1 MKAYKFYILY
11 TAALLLQ
18 AAAVKSQSTPEAFL
32 GRLPPV
38 PNHVCSTDSAVVNH
52 FNNQVEQI
60 ISNLKEEAD
69 RISAERQPA
78 LKKAVA
84 AQTGLSASE
93 INQLND
99 ENISEEQAKKLANKS
114 LGKQYNLSMEEL
126 SKVANMSEEE
136 QQKWAQ
142 QYANQ
147 QMQKAQKNPQATL
160 KKQDKNERL
169 FELAKEQK
177 VISER
182 MQSIGAKEYK
192 LQQNIELQDTTLK
205 QKLTLKAKPLESQ
218 ICSGIC
224 TPAEVAR
231 SKAAE
236 KQLYNLNL
244 QYCEEMSTLEIN
256 YISQYLSDL
265 KMLLPDYR
273 RLEEIQN
280 EMSELQ
286 NQTSLPMKDLY
297 CLDAVDKYAHVL
309 SSAYNYW
316 VGKSNQYSKIFI
328 Y

>member
-1 MKAYKFYILY
+1 MKAYKFYILCA
-11 TAALLLQ
+11 AALLLK
-18 AAAVKSQSTPEAFL
+18 AEAVKSQSTPEAFL
-32 GRLPPV
+32 GQLPPV

-52 FNNQVEQI
+52 FKNQVDKI
-60 ISNLKEEAD
+60 ISDLKEVAD

-78 LKKAVA
+78 FNKAIA
-84 AQTGLSASE
+84 AQAGLSMND
-93 INQLND
+93 INQLKD
-99 ENISEEQAKKLANKS
+99 ENISEEQAHKIANKS
-114 LGKQYNLSMEEL
+114 LGNQYNLSMEEL

-160 KKQDKNERL
+160 KKQDKDERL

-182 MQSIGAKEYK
+182 MQSLGTKEYK
-192 LQQNIELQDTTLK
+192 LHQNIELQDTTLK

-224 TPAEVAR
+224 TPAEIAR

-244 QYCEEMSTLEIN
+244 QYCEEMSSLEVN

-273 RLEEIQN
+273 RLEEIEN
-280 EMSELQ
+280 EMSKLQ
-286 NQTSLPMKDLY
+286 HQTSLPVKDLY
-297 CLDAVDKYAHVL
+297 CFDAVDKYAHTL

-316 VGKSNQYSKIFI
+316 VGKSNQYSNVFI